1 MEIILGIVAA
11 TIIALYIVV
20 TARVV
25 QHANRL
31 AAENRDLREAI
42 SKFDHDKDGKIGGSR
57 PKLRDVNRV

>member
-11 TIIALYIVV
+11 AIIALYIGV
-20 TARVV
+20 TV

-31 AAENRDLREAI
+31 AAENRDLRETV